1 LRKRKKR
8 LSEQYFKERAEISA
22 LMFTSGIYNKD
33 IREIR
38 MKGMVHRYFAD
49 DKGDIYSLFCGI
61 LRKLVPVKSCSR
73 VNNSRVNLYFQEKA
87 MNKCYKDRIYPR
99 SFAIDFLILYAF
111 KEYKGP
117 AYRIYHRDQ
126 NGMNN
131 EKCNL
136 VQKIKKDLTLD
147 SRGILSDS
155 QKQKYKAKLNSLN
168 GVDDRIRFHDK
179 VITQYINN
187 SGNLIQREARE
198 KFFEEIFK
206 I

>member
-1 LRKRKKR
+1 
-8 LSEQYFKERAEISA
+8 
-22 LMFTSGIYNKD
+22 
-33 IREIR
+33 
-38 MKGMVHRYFAD
+38 
-49 DKGDIYSLFCGI
+49 
-61 LRKLVPVKSCSR
+61 
-73 VNNSRVNLYFQEKA
+73 
-87 MNKCYKDRIYPR
+87 
-99 SFAIDFLILYAF
+99 
-111 KEYKGP
+111 
-117 AYRIYHRDQ
+117 
-126 NGMNN
+126 MNN